1 MRSMTESSRGA
12 SITLRVLLIL
22 EGLGAL
28 FVTLLNVFTSQAL
41 GQDFL
46 PWESAFIP
54 GGFGLLCLIAVF
66 GLNGSSS
73 WGKVLAAI
81 TQLLVLAGG
90 VIALLDSARPLA
102 WVVVGLGL
110 LGLLLL
116 SRTARRG

>member
-1 MRSMTESSRGA
+1 MAESPRGA
-12 SITLRVLLIL
+12 SITLMVLLIL

-28 FVTLLNVFTSQAL
+28 FVTLLNLVTSRAL

-54 GGFGLLCLIAVF
+54 GGFGVLCLIAAV
-66 GLNGSSS
+66 GLMRSGS

-90 VIALLDSARPLA
+90 VIAVLDSARPLA
-102 WVVVGLGL
+102 WVVVGLGV

-116 SRTARRG
+116 SRTARRA